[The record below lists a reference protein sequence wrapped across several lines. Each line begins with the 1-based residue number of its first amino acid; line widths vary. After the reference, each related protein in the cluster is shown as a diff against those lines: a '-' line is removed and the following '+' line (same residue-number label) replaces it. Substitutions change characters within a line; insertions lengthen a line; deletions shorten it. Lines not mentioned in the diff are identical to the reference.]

1 MIRLLVILF
10 IGIGLCSCDGR
21 YKLKSSKPEAV
32 KTFSLKT
39 QNETVIKYIPNKT
52 AEIEVDTLIYNKT
65 NIKISSRLNKHD
77 VVTIP
82 ADSSHP
88 NTILAYQNTQ
98 TTVFIKQENRVLFN
112 KSIDKTLFDNT
123 DSFWN
128 YALLE
133 SVWVNE
139 EQSLAHS
146 IVLDV
151 VFKNPVLKNERLYN
165 ITVKENGSYIVKV
178 V

>member
-1 MIRLLVILF
+1 MIRLLVLLF
-10 IGIGLCSCDGR
+10 IGIGVFSCDGR

-32 KTFSLKT
+32 KTFSAKT
-39 QNETVIKYIPNKT
+39 QNETVIKYIPNKI

-65 NIKISSRLNKHD
+65 NIKIYSKLNKHD
-77 VVTIP
+77 VVTVP
-82 ADSSHP
+82 TESSNP
-88 NTILAYQNTQ
+88 STVLAYQNAQ
-98 TTVFIKQENRVLFN
+98 TTVLVQQKDRELFN

-123 DSFWN
+123 DLFWN
-128 YALLE
+128 YAVLE

-139 EQSLAHS
+139 EQSSANS

-151 VFKNPVLKNERLYN
+151 VFKNPVLKIERLCYLIVN
-165 ITVKENGSYIVKV
+165 ENGSYTIKV